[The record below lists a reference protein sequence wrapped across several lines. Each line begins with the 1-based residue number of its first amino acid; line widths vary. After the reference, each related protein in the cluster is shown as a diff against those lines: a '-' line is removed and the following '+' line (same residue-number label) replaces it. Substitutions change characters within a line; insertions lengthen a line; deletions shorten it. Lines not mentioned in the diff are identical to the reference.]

1 MANANTPVTGETPAA
16 SAEQERVVQATAE
29 NVFFEQ
35 NPFMIGSPERF
46 SAINR
51 LVLRDLNKRNDP
63 VPFGKY
69 KKSDIQRFL
78 NHPEKHAKQLRQAVI
93 YLAEASPH
101 FHRLIQ
107 YFAGL
112 SDLNYVVSPYRIDPS
127 TANAKT
133 TRRNFYRVLNL
144 LSSMDLKNQ
153 GEKIISTCLRE
164 DVFYGTIR
172 ENSEST
178 IIQRLPSDYC
188 DIAVIEDNVLNVSF
202 DFSYF
207 DRYKNNL
214 PLYPDEF
221 RVKYELY
228 KQHANTMRWQ
238 ELDAPNSFAIKANKD
253 ILGYPI
259 PPFAGILRDIYDIEE
274 YKELKMAK
282 TDIENYALLVMNLG
296 MTSDGKWSMDL
307 NKAKDFWSN
316 LDHVVPSEIGTV
328 LSPMP
333 IEKISFEKTHTGDAD
348 TVAEAEQNLFTAAGV
363 SSLLFNNEKAS
374 SNALLLSIK
383 ADQSMTFSIVKSLGC
398 VLNRFLHRHNFG
410 KYFKITFIDGSPF
423 NRKEVGD
430 AYLKACQFGI
440 PMVSYYC
447 ASQGMLQDEMDG
459 MNFLEDTV
467 LGVKGRFRPLQ
478 SSATQSSSSSSAVDG
493 EAGRP
498 QSDMGELSDAGEASR
513 EVVQ

>member
-1 MANANTPVTGETPAA
+1 MEEIKNDQTA
-16 SAEQERVVQATAE
+16 SAGQNGTV
-29 NVFFEQ
+29 EQ
-35 NPFMIGSPERF
+35 NPFIVGMPERF

-51 LVLRDLNKRNDP
+51 LVLRDLNKRDAP
-63 VPFGKY
+63 VPFGRYTKA
-69 KKSDIQRFL
+69 DIQRFL
-78 NHPEKHAKQLRQAVI
+78 NHPEKNAKQLRQAVI

-112 SDLNYVVSPYRIDPS
+112 SDLNYVVTLNRLDPAS
-127 TANAKT
+127 ANAKT
-133 TRRNFYRVLNL
+133 VRRNFYRVLNL

-164 DVFYGTIR
+164 DVFFGTIR
-172 ENSEST
+172 ESGDST

-202 DFSYF
+202 DFSF
-207 DRYKNNL
+207 FNRYKDSL
-214 PLYPDEF
+214 VLYPEEF
-221 RVKYELY
+221 QTKYALY
-228 KQHANTMRWQ
+228 KQHPNTMRWQ

-259 PPFAGILRDIYDIEE
+259 PPFAGILRDIYDIED

-296 MTSDGKWSMDL
+296 MTSDGRWSMDL

-333 IEKISFEKTHTGDAD
+333 IEKISFERTHTGDAD

-383 ADQSMTFSIVKSLGC
+383 ADQAVTYSIVKSIGC
-398 VLNRFLHRHNFG
+398 ALNRFIQRHSYG
-410 KYFKITFIDGSPF
+410 KYFKVNFIDSSPF

-430 AYLKACQFGI
+430 AYLKACQYGI

-447 ASQGMLQDEMDG
+447 ASQGMLQNEMDG
-459 MNFLEDTV
+459 MNYLEDAV
-467 LGVKGRFRPLQ
+467 LGIKDKFRPLQ
-478 SSATQSSSSSSAVDG
+478 SSATQSASSDNG

-498 QSDMGELSDAGEASR
+498 ESNIEDLSDAGEASR
-513 EVVQ
+513 EVGQ